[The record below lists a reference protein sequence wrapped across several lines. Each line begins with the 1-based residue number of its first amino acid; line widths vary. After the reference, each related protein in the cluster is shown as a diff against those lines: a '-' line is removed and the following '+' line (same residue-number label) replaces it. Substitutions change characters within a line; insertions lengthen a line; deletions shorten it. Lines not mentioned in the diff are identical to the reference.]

1 MSREAMTVVY
11 WTKPEKRRDAEGT
24 WADTGGQVATRVH
37 VSRDAESCVCGPA
50 IPSDAT
56 IVAVTADW
64 HELTTCYNCAYR
76 LWPDHAPPGYVRPC
90 NSQDYPPRRECPNA
104 LTRCSG

>member
-37 VSRDAESCVCGPA
+37 VSRDAESCVRAGYPVGRDDRGSHGGLARTDHVLQLCV
-50 IPSDAT
+50 PSLARPRPT
-56 IVAVTADW
+56 
-64 HELTTCYNCAYR
+64 R
-76 LWPDHAPPGYVRPC
+76 LCPP
-90 NSQDYPPRRECPNA
+90 
-104 LTRCSG
+104 L